1 MYQGYDSR
9 KRICWK
15 IFENVFFF
23 NYNVWKINGCGDIFR
38 ALSKIYD
45 ETFKSAL
52 PGLTQIMAT
61 ESPLKMM
68 KNAFY
73 FILKAIFV
81 LKIFKFFPCFFG
93 HIETRKAWLKKYG

>member
-1 MYQGYDSR
+1 MIHVRGFAEKSVYE
-9 KRICWK
+9 KCMK
-15 IFENVFFF
+15 C
-23 NYNVWKINGCGDIFR
+23 INGCGDIFR

-61 ESPLKMM
+61 ESPLKMI

-93 HIETRKAWLKKYG
+93 HLETRKA

>member
-1 MYQGYDSR
+1 MLKNLW
-9 KRICWK
+9 KR
-15 IFENVFFF
+15 FFL

-38 ALSKIYD
+38 TLSKIYD

-81 LKIFKFFPCFFG
+81 LKIFKFLYGLFG
-93 HIETRKAWLKKYG
+93 QVEKTAWPERLG